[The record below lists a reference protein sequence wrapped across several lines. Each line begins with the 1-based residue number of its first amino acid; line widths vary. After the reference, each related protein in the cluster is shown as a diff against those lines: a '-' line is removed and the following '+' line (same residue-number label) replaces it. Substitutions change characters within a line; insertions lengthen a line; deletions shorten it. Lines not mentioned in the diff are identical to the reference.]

1 MASAGPRRGAIIEGI
16 NVTPLVD
23 IMLVLLVIFIVTAKL
38 VVTPGVPI
46 DLPAASQSEALQIVL
61 AVNVPASGPLTVDGA
76 PVDNAGLA
84 ARVRA
89 VLARDRGA
97 RAVIQAD
104 RAVPHGRVMEVL
116 DTIKAAGLARVAF
129 GAVRPELAA
138 TGGSVGGARP

>member
-16 NVTPLVD
+16 NVPPLVD

-46 DLPAASQSEALQIVL
+46 DFPAVSQSEALQTVL
-61 AVNVPASGPLTVDGA
+61 AVNVPTSGPLTVDGV

-104 RAVPHGRVMEVL
+104 
-116 DTIKAAGLARVAF
+116 
-129 GAVRPELAA
+129 
-138 TGGSVGGARP
+138 